1 MKNQFSESLAGR
13 KFLFE
18 LDTLSFDEFLNFKEV
33 KISMPEF
40 KFEKAS
46 YYFYKRLS
54 TYYNEYINFGGFPEV
69 ALIEKPE
76 TKRRYLLDILNSYL
90 NLDIKYLADFT
101 KTDEIYKLLRLLS
114 ARTGSKTDYS
124 KISGLSGINR
134 KKLKDYLLFLE
145 STFFIRLISPFVTN
159 VDREIAVQKKIY
171 FSDNGLLSVLGNLSS
186 GALFENMIASQL
198 YRLGRLNYYARR
210 TGQEIDFI
218 LNGKIALES
227 KETPGLSDLKTLNY
241 RAQKLNLQ
249 NQYLIGRYFP
259 PTEFNDFIWGGNIY

>member
-1 MKNQFSESLAGR
+1 M
-13 KFLFE
+13 
-18 LDTLSFDEFLNFKEV
+18 
-33 KISMPEF
+33 
-40 KFEKAS
+40 
-46 YYFYKRLS
+46 
-54 TYYNEYINFGGFPEV
+54 
-69 ALIEKPE
+69 
-76 TKRRYLLDILNSYL
+76 DILNSYL

-159 VDREIAVQKKIY
+159 VDREIAAQKKIY

-218 LNGKIALES
+218 LNDKIALES

-249 NQYLIGRYFP
+249 NQYLIGRHFP
-259 PTEFNDFIWGGNIY
+259 PTDFNDFIWGGNIY